1 MTTRTIRRDFTVSTS
16 TGRYQVIMPFSA
28 NVTAYA
34 WGGGGGGGGV
44 DAKTQG
50 GTGSPGLYNTT
61 SFSVDKNE
69 TIEVFVGSGGRG
81 GGSNSGKAQGGAAGS
96 SRININGDSTKSLS
110 GGAGSAAGPDPYS
123 GGGGG
128 GGGASGVL
136 VDNVPVLVAGG
147 GAGGGGAGN
156 DGNGTTQRNRRN
168 ANINNNAI
176 GDYNFG
182 SRALNIDSAGTLI
195 LSTQTQLVEYNTLP
209 GMIAPPTASGS
220 TKVLGFGYGFNA
232 AGTFTR
238 TVRTNSKVNLSTSGV
253 LTFFVRRGSLQS
265 PDSDEDLH
273 LEYSAN
279 GSTWTNI
286 TTVPVNVTADTWLVR
301 SPLIPAGAKV
311 AGGVFLRYRQ
321 SVTGGSNVTNK
332 DLWAMTSIFN
342 GSPTLDF
349 RGENAQTKNGDGGGA
364 GGGGGGYPGGQGG
377 AVASGDSSGFAGQ
390 CGGNFPDNTGATTGT
405 DSPYY
410 SSGFSGGGAAGG
422 GNGQNGRVV
431 LLFEPASLLSTKV
444 AGSWEQVTQCFVKI
458 AGSWT
463 PIDSI
468 YVKVNDKWELV
479 GGSGQ
484 DDITLAANTQSYST
498 STRSYS

>member
-1 MTTRTIRRDFTVSTS
+1 
-16 TGRYQVIMPFSA
+16 
-28 NVTAYA
+28 
-34 WGGGGGGGGV
+34 
-44 DAKTQG
+44 
-50 GTGSPGLYNTT
+50 
-61 SFSVDKNE
+61 
-69 TIEVFVGSGGRG
+69 
-81 GGSNSGKAQGGAAGS
+81 
-96 SRININGDSTKSLS
+96 
-110 GGAGSAAGPDPYS
+110 
-123 GGGGG
+123 
-128 GGGASGVL
+128 
-136 VDNVPVLVAGG
+136 
-147 GAGGGGAGN
+147 
-156 DGNGTTQRNRRN
+156 
-168 ANINNNAI
+168 
-176 GDYNFG
+176 
-182 SRALNIDSAGTLI
+182 
-195 LSTQTQLVEYNTLP
+195 
-209 GMIAPPTASGS
+209 MIQSI
-220 TKVLGFGYGFNA
+220 LGFC
-232 AGTFTR
+232 
-238 TVRTNSKVNLSTSGV
+238 KVNLSTSGV

-332 DLWAMTSIFN
+332 DLWAVTSIFN

-498 STRSYS
+498 SIRSYS